1 MAIQHLI
8 FLRFIIIQ
16 KLIHGVQLL
25 SYENNCNGWS
35 GICKTGKKQSPI
47 DIMTKDTIG
56 ATFSPFEFRNYDQEL
71 NLEVTN
77 KKHSIKFQ
85 IPSFNAKITPPHF
98 HGAGFEDNYQ
108 FLQGHFHWGSDNDHG
123 SEHGV
128 DGGFAPMEVH
138 LVHWNTK
145 YGTNANEAIATNEYK
160 ALAVLGSRFS
170 VGRNNKE
177 LAPLFKALANI
188 TEPGEKIDLRQSIKL
203 LSFAS
208 DTRYFFRYN
217 GSLTTPGCNEIV
229 VWTLFKD
236 PIEISQEQLNMIR
249 KTKYD
254 NMKTNTNN
262 YRPVQDINGRKIYDS
277 SSPDKTR
284 IDFLF
289 LTGTFLIANL
299 LS

>member
-1 MAIQHLI
+1 MHRSICFCL
-8 FLRFIIIQ
+8 FLKIPFYIHEPPPPIII
-16 KLIHGVQLL
+16 
-25 SYENNCNGWS
+25 
-35 GICKTGKKQSPI
+35 T
-47 DIMTKDTIG
+47 
-56 ATFSPFEFRNYDQEL
+56 
-71 NLEVTN
+71 
-77 KKHSIKFQ
+77 
-85 IPSFNAKITPPHF
+85 
-98 HGAGFEDNYQ
+98 
-108 FLQGHFHWGSDNDHG
+108 
-123 SEHGV
+123 
-128 DGGFAPMEVH
+128 
-138 LVHWNTK
+138 
-145 YGTNANEAIATNEYK
+145 IATNEYK
-160 ALAVLGSRFS
+160 ALVVLGARFAIGHS
-170 VGRNNKE
+170 NRE

-188 TEPGEKIDLRQSIKL
+188 TEPGEKIDLRKNIKL

-208 DTRYFFRYN
+208 DTRYFFRYH

-277 SSPDKTR
+277 SSPDKKR
-284 IDFLF
+284 INFLF